1 MLGTIREIV
10 DNNVILDL
18 SIDLTKQSRLLNLH
32 VIFEDNGTKIVG
44 EIVNSTRT
52 TL

>member
-18 SIDLTKQSRLLNLH
+18 TIDITKQANLLNLH
-32 VIFEDNGTKIVG
+32 VIFEDNG
-44 EIVNSTRT
+44 
-52 TL
+52 